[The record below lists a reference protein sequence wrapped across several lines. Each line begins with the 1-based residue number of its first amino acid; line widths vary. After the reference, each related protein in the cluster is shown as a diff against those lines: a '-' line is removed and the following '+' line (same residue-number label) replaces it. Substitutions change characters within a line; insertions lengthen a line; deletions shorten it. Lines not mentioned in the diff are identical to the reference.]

1 MFEDDP
7 ENIYRD
13 TVKLTV
19 AMNGV
24 DHEDNNSELL
34 FTFVGTGTYMIFWPF
49 LLGVLLIG
57 LLIAAVIMCTATIFQ
72 KRSWDDAL
80 ASFSGGSRQEG
91 VPHVMNLGGVIVPRT
106 RSDWNAERSSV
117 NNIERVTGQQIL

>member
-7 ENIYRD
+7 ESIYRD

-49 LLGVLLIG
+49 LLGVLRIG

-80 ASFSGGSRQEG
+80 AYTKKVSL
-91 VPHVMNLGGVIVPRT
+91 ML
-106 RSDWNAERSSV
+106 
-117 NNIERVTGQQIL
+117 